1 MKEVEQTRI
10 GMEGNCFAACVAS
23 ILELPIE
30 AVPDYTEQAG
40 GWFYRW
46 QVWLVERGLR
56 FRIIP
61 ANQGGAIGYEP
72 PAGWAIMNVKSLT
85 LPGEL
90 HSVVSWNGQ
99 MKWNPHP
106 QREKGVGEVVD
117 YYIFE
122 ALDPSKLLQPIAVLS
137 APPIEP
143 VGIREALRDACSLAR
158 GLLLLTKMDGWKN
171 LNKHT
176 DEALLAKCE
185 AALASKDAELAKCA
199 NLVAQEARAHGDTKA
214 ELAAVVR
221 FVQRVA
227 GDVTRQ
233 EPSNP
238 NVLDD
243 GFGNQWLKCSRPGGC
258 GLQIV
263 RPGKVQC
270 DCEQEKQEDG
280 AGDGDMGLN
289 MTPNHSLT
297 QQASDAP
304 APTKRNVMD
313 ICARCG
319 QGKANHD
326 MQPEIL
332 CAGFLTE
339 IPAAEQLANIYD
351 FLSEVDD
358 LSLSE
363 IREELFVEGID
374 YDDFVK
380 RTKSL
385 IWKLSGR

>member
-10 GMEGNCFAACVAS
+10 GMEWNCFAACVAS

-227 GDVTRQ
+227 GDV
-233 EPSNP
+233 
-238 NVLDD
+238 
-243 GFGNQWLKCSRPGGC
+243 
-258 GLQIV
+258 
-263 RPGKVQC
+263 
-270 DCEQEKQEDG
+270 
-280 AGDGDMGLN
+280 DGDLLHGGIYN
-289 MTPNHSLT
+289 TVSSGRSRDER
-297 QQASDAP
+297 AAV
-304 APTKRNVMD
+304 RNVQMVS
-313 ICARCG
+313 IG
-319 QGKANHD
+319 
-326 MQPEIL
+326 
-332 CAGFLTE
+332 
-339 IPAAEQLANIYD
+339 
-351 FLSEVDD
+351 
-358 LSLSE
+358 
-363 IREELFVEGID
+363 
-374 YDDFVK
+374 
-380 RTKSL
+380 
-385 IWKLSGR
+385 